1 MARNLPT
8 DLREAREVARYDGEA
23 DVIVVGLGMAGSC
36 AMMEACDRGAQV
48 LILERAGGGGGTSA
62 NSGGLIYLGG
72 GTPVQKAAGFDD
84 DPEEMFKFL
93 VAASGP
99 SADEEKIR
107 PYCDGS
113 VELFHWLEAQGLPF
127 KRSFYQEPS
136 MESPTDD
143 CLVFSGGEDAAP
155 YDRVARPAPRGHKPQ
170 VEGKAGPFL
179 MQKILEASQ
188 RRPAQVETNTLCET
202 LVVEPDGRVVG
213 VVARTAG
220 EERVFRARRGVVLA
234 AGGFSANS
242 EMVAQHVPQLSGCNP
257 KNATEGDDGR
267 GIRMGQA
274 AGGTTLRMDQAEVA
288 LPVTIPYRLGRG
300 IFVNRHGQRFINE
313 DTYYGHIGIEA
324 LFGQGGCAW
333 LLVDESSFEVNM
345 VGMQPAFVAETLAE
359 LEEEAG
365 FTPGALQMTVELYNR
380 FAAER
385 RDPLFGK
392 RASMLQPIAAQPF
405 ALLDARKEHCF
416 YACMTLGGLLTRPG
430 GEVVNPDGDA
440 IPGLY
445 AAGRT
450 TALFAGRG
458 YAGSGISLGDG
469 AFFGRWAG
477 RSAASASPV

>member
-1 MARNLPT
+1 M
-8 DLREAREVARYDGEA
+8 VRYDAEA
-23 DVIVVGLGMAGSC
+23 DVIVVGLGIAGSC
-36 AMMEACDRGAQV
+36 AMMEACDRGAEV
-48 LILERAGGGGGTSA
+48 LVLERAGGGGGTSA

-72 GTPVQKAAGFDD
+72 GTPVQKATGFDD
-84 DPEEMFKFL
+84 EPEEMFKFL

-99 SADEEKIR
+99 AADEEKIR

-127 KRSFYQEPS
+127 KRSFYGEPG

-143 CLVFSGGEDAAP
+143 CLVFTGGEDAAP
-155 YDRVARPAPRGHKPQ
+155 FDQIARPAPRGHKPQ
-170 VEGKAGPFL
+170 VEGKAGPFF
-179 MQKILEASQ
+179 MQKILEATG
-188 RRPAQVETNTLCET
+188 RRAASLETDTLCET
-202 LVVEPDGRVVG
+202 LVVEVDGRVVG

-220 EERVFRARRGVVLA
+220 EERVFRARRGVVLS
-234 AGGFSANS
+234 AGGFSVNS
-242 EMVAQHVPQLSGCNP
+242 EMVARHVPQLEGCNP

-288 LPVTIPYRLGRG
+288 LPVTIPHRLGRG
-300 IFVNRHGQRFINE
+300 IFVNRLGQRFINE
-313 DTYYGHIGIEA
+313 DTYYGHIGVEA
-324 LFGQGGCAW
+324 LFGQDGEAW
-333 LLVDESSFEVNM
+333 LLVDESSYEVNM
-345 VGMQPAFVAETLAE
+345 VGMQPAFVGETIAE

-365 FTPGALQMTVELYNR
+365 FPPGALQATVGLYNR
-380 FAAER
+380 FAER
-385 RDPLFGK
+385 GQDPLFGK
-392 RASMLQPIAAQPF
+392 RASMVQPITSAPF

-416 YACMTLGGLLTRPG
+416 YACMTLGGLVTRPG
-430 GEVVNPDGDA
+430 GEVVNPDGEV

-450 TALFAGRG
+450 TALFTGRG